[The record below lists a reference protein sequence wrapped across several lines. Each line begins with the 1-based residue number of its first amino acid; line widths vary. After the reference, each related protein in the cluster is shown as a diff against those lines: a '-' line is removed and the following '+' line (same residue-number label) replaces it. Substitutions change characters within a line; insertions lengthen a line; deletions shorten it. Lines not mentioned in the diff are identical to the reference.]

1 MINISA
7 SIIITILKYL
17 SKLYKTFLSFARSE
31 VDVDYYLYNVHCIC
45 TIRGKN
51 FVNSSVNTD
60 KDTIEQK
67 ISILVLRTKEY
78 NM

>member
-31 VDVDYYLYNVHCIC
+31 VDVCRLLRIESEAEEKNMA
-45 TIRGKN
+45 IR
-51 FVNSSVNTD
+51 V
-60 KDTIEQK
+60 
-67 ISILVLRTKEY
+67 SIYR
-78 NM
+78 

>member
-31 VDVDYYLYNVHCIC
+31 VDVCRLLRIESEAEEKNMLA
-45 TIRGKN
+45 IR
-51 FVNSSVNTD
+51 VSIYTD
-60 KDTIEQK
+60 KNK
-67 ISILVLRTKEY
+67 R
-78 NM
+78 